1 MSALRTHRI
10 ALEDAPTMPRLRVH
24 GASFTGA
31 APVVPKL
38 RIHGAGLAG
47 AAAVVVNALAPQVAE
62 PESTVTVTGSLV
74 GGGAADSWT
83 FRPISGPSIGLT
95 VAGASATFTAPS
107 TKPPSG
113 AVVVVGVTA
122 TLDGTT
128 SAEQTCTITLLP
140 QVRWAWTGSAFV
152 GAPKVPLAV

>member
-1 MSALRTHRI
+1 MSTLRTHRL
-10 ALEDAPTMPRLRVH
+10 ALDLAPAAARLRAH
-24 GASFTGA
+24 GLALSGTTPA
-31 APVVPKL
+31 IPKL
-38 RIHGAGLAG
+38 RIRGLTLAG
-47 AAAVVVNALAPQVAE
+47 PAAVVVSALAPQVAE
-62 PESTVTVTGSLV
+62 PESTVTVTGALV
-74 GGGAADSWT
+74 GGGVADSWT

-128 SAEQTCTITLLP
+128 SPERTCTITLLP
-140 QVRWAWTGSAFV
+140 QVRWAWTGTVFV